1 MQLPKQSLPKSSP
14 PNPSLPKSSLQT
26 QIKIETTLETTLKIQ
41 HPNPTM
47 TTPSVRHDNVR
58 PFRVEL
64 LEKYFP
70 NMWRAKAQVT
80 GDFAL
85 SYSDGSH
92 RTAPYPVGSIY
103 PLPKSLED
111 GSMLTIENRHTMG
124 YSVGQ
129 IVDVAFAWYVEPGR
143 SDRDGEWRL
152 RILNVSHAWPDIYG
166 Y

>member
-1 MQLPKQSLPKSSP
+1 
-14 PNPSLPKSSLQT
+14 
-26 QIKIETTLETTLKIQ
+26 
-41 HPNPTM
+41 M
-47 TTPSVRHDNVR
+47 TTPGVRHDNVG
-58 PFRVEL
+58 PFRAEL

-70 NMWRAKAQVT
+70 NMWRAKPLVT

-92 RTAPYPVGSIY
+92 TTAPHPVGSIY
-103 PLPKSLED
+103 PLPKSFED

-124 YSVGQ
+124 LSEGQ

-143 SDRDGEWRL
+143 LDRHGEWRL
-152 RILNVSHAWPDIYG
+152 RILNVIYAWPDIYG